1 MAPPFACGAA
11 GVDHYIGHLI
21 RIPSEA
27 MRDSMHQTDLSSE
40 VCVESNHKTHILIVD
55 DEPVI
60 REVLQERLSNAGFE
74 CEVARNASEA
84 LKSIRSHP
92 YHLVLSDIA
101 MPGGDGISLL
111 RQIKNEQPDLDVVM
125 LTGVVDVETAVR
137 AIRLGAS
144 DYLTKPF
151 NLEDVMLTI
160 ERTLEKRRLIRENL
174 EYQLDLERKVEERT
188 SELRHKSEEVES
200 LYKEL
205 KVAFDKINSTYETTL
220 EALMEALDARDS
232 ETQGHSR
239 RVAEYT
245 AVVARHMGIEEPDLT
260 QFRWGALL
268 HDVGKIGIPDAI
280 LRKPGPLTPAE
291 WKIMRQHP
299 EMGAKILGSVRFLDG
314 AVPVV
319 ACHQE
324 KYDGSGY
331 PRGLKG
337 EEIPLG
343 ARIFTVVDCA
353 DAMMMNRPYR
363 QKTTYESVRTELRAN
378 SGTQFD
384 PRVVE
389 IFLTI
394 PPEEWEAINERV
406 SGDLALRGFVG
417 KD

>member
-1 MAPPFACGAA
+1 
-11 GVDHYIGHLI
+11 
-21 RIPSEA
+21 
-27 MRDSMHQTDLSSE
+27 MHGSSLSE
-40 VCVESNHKTHILIVD
+40 VCVESRQKSRILIVD

-60 REVLQERLSNAGFE
+60 REVLHERLSNAGFD
-74 CEVARNASEA
+74 CQVARNSAEA
-84 LKSIRSHP
+84 LKQIRSAP
-92 YHLVLSDIA
+92 YNLVLSDIA

-125 LTGVVDVETAVR
+125 LTGVVDVETAIR

-160 ERTLEKRRLIRENL
+160 DRTLEKRRLLRENL

-188 SELRHKSEEVES
+188 SELRHKSDEVER
-200 LYKEL
+200 LYLEL
-205 KVAFDKINSTYETTL
+205 KIAFGKIQSTYETTL

-245 AVVARHMGIEEPDLT
+245 AVVARRLGIDEPELT

-280 LRKPGPLTPAE
+280 LRKPGPLTTTE
-291 WKIMRQHP
+291 WAIMRQHP
-299 EMGAKILGSVRFLDG
+299 EMGAKILSSVKFLED
-314 AVPVV
+314 AVPIV

-324 KYDGSGY
+324 KYDGTGY

-343 ARIFTVVDCA
+343 ARIFTVVDCL
-353 DAMMMNRPYR
+353 DAMMMDRPYR
-363 QKTTYESVRTELRAN
+363 QATTYERVRQELLEH

-389 IFLTI
+389 VFLTI
-394 PPEEWEAINERV
+394 PADEWERIDERV
-406 SGDLALRGFVG
+406 AGDLAARGLVG

>member
-1 MAPPFACGAA
+1 M
-11 GVDHYIGHLI
+11 
-21 RIPSEA
+21 
-27 MRDSMHQTDLSSE
+27 
-40 VCVESNHKTHILIVD
+40 ESRPKHRILIVD

-60 REVLQERLSNAGFE
+60 REVLQERLSGAGFA
-74 CEVARNASEA
+74 CQTARNSAEA
-84 LKSIRSHP
+84 LKQVRGNP
-92 YHLVLSDIA
+92 FDVVLSDIA

-111 RQIKNEQPDLDVVM
+111 RQIKLEQPDLDVVM
-125 LTGVVDVETAVR
+125 LTGVIDVETAIR

-151 NLEDVMLTI
+151 NLEDVLLTI
-160 ERTLEKRRLIRENL
+160 ERTLEKRRLVRENL

-188 SELRHKSEEVES
+188 AELRHKSEEVER
-200 LYKEL
+200 LYAEL
-205 KVAFDKINSTYETTL
+205 KVAFEKLNSTYETTL

-245 AVVARHMGIEEPDLT
+245 AAVARRMGIDEPELT

-280 LRKPGPLTPAE
+280 LRKPGPLTADE
-291 WKIMRQHP
+291 WTIMRQHP
-299 EMGAKILGSVRFLDG
+299 EMGRKILSSVRFLDG
-314 AVPVV
+314 ALPIV
-319 ACHQE
+319 ASHQE
-324 KYDGSGY
+324 RFDGTGY

-343 ARIFTVVDCA
+343 ARIFTVVDCV
-353 DAMMMNRPYR
+353 DAMLMNRPYR
-363 QKTTYESVRTELRAN
+363 LATTYDKVRAELMQH

-384 PRVVE
+384 PRVVDV
-389 IFLTI
+389 FLTI
-394 PPEEWEAINERV
+394 PPEEWQTINERV
-406 SGDLALRGFVG
+406 AGDLALRGLVG

>member
-1 MAPPFACGAA
+1 
-11 GVDHYIGHLI
+11 
-21 RIPSEA
+21 
-27 MRDSMHQTDLSSE
+27 MHQADLSSE
-40 VCVESNHKTHILIVD
+40 VCVESRRKTQILIVD

-60 REVLQERLSNAGFE
+60 REVLHERLSNAGFQ
-74 CEVARNASEA
+74 CEVARNADEA

-92 YHLVLSDIA
+92 YSLVLSDIA

-111 RQIKNEQPDLDVVM
+111 RKIKSEQPDLDVVM
-125 LTGVVDVETAVR
+125 LTGVVDVETAIR

-188 SELRHKSEEVES
+188 SELRHKREEVES

-205 KVAFDKINSTYETTL
+205 KVAFEQINSSYETTL

-245 AVVARHMGIEEPDLT
+245 TLVARHLGIEEPELT

-280 LRKPGPLTPAE
+280 LRKPGPLTEEE
-291 WKIMRQHP
+291 WCIMRQHP
-299 EMGAKILGSVRFLDG
+299 AMGAKILGSVKFLDT
-314 AVPVV
+314 AVPIV
-319 ACHQE
+319 ASHQE
-324 KYDGSGY
+324 RYDGTGY
-331 PRGLKG
+331 PKGLKG
-337 EEIPLG
+337 DEIPLG
-343 ARIFTVVDCA
+343 ARIFTVVDCL

-363 QKTTYESVRTELRAN
+363 QGTTYERVRNELLRH

-384 PRVVE
+384 PKVVE
-389 IFLTI
+389 TFLTI
-394 PPEEWEAINERV
+394 PSEEWDAINERV
-406 SGDLALRGFVG
+406 AKDLATRDLVG